1 MQQLDFLRRYPV
13 KIYYNHP
20 SISAFKS
27 GGNIDCVVYPERVD
41 SLEYCIK
48 ALNERGQSFKLVGN
62 CTNILIKDKGY
73 KGIIISTKY
82 ITGSYVEE
90 DRLYAYSGEK
100 LSKVFM
106 LAKNNNLS
114 GFERLKDIPGTI
126 GGAVCMNAGAFSMEI
141 MDIVEYID
149 VYEDEYKRIYKKDI
163 EYSYRNTQFKNSN
176 TYILGV
182 MFKLEKKDI
191 FYIDYWAKKC
201 EKERKQSQ
209 PNAISLGSVFKK
221 CNGISAGEYIEKVG
235 LKGYSHGGAQ
245 ISSKHANF
253 IINKGNAKSRDFL
266 YLSDLIL
273 TQVDNKFNVS
283 LEYEIEIL

>member
-1 MQQLDFLRRYPV
+1 
-13 KIYYNHP
+13 
-20 SISAFKS
+20 
-27 GGNIDCVVYPERVD
+27 
-41 SLEYCIK
+41 
-48 ALNERGQSFKLVGN
+48 
-62 CTNILIKDKGY
+62 
-73 KGIIISTKY
+73 
-82 ITGSYVEE
+82 
-90 DRLYAYSGEK
+90 
-100 LSKVFM
+100 
-106 LAKNNNLS
+106 
-114 GFERLKDIPGTI
+114 
-126 GGAVCMNAGAFSMEI
+126 
-141 MDIVEYID
+141 
-149 VYEDEYKRIYKKDI
+149 
-163 EYSYRNTQFKNSN
+163 
-176 TYILGV
+176 